1 MASSSSP
8 ILVVVGAT
16 GVQGGSVIS
25 HFLSLPDRPYRLRGI
40 TRNVDS
46 DAAKSLAQ
54 KGVDMVTADLND
66 TDSLVKAFQGA
77 SALFFTTDAV
87 GPNQD
92 PKIAAEAEAAGKPL
106 FVYVYE
112 YERQHG
118 INVFHAASETN
129 SMERVVFS
137 GLADITKLSGG
148 KYTKAYAF
156 QAKAHA
162 AEHAKQAYPELWK
175 KTSILQVGFY
185 LSNIL
190 KHPLFIPEKVK
201 YFHEWHSTL
210 F

>member
-1 MASSSSP
+1 MATSPSP

-16 GVQGGSVIS
+16 GVQGGSVVS
-25 HFLSLPDRPYRLRGI
+25 HFLSLPDKPYRLRGI

-54 KGVDMVTADLND
+54 KGVEMVTANLND
-66 TDSLVKAFQGA
+66 TDSLIKAFKGA

-92 PKIAAEAEAAGKPL
+92 PKIAAEAEAAGKSL
-106 FVYVYE
+106 FVYTYE

-118 INVFHAASETN
+118 INVFHAASQTN
-129 SMERVVFS
+129 SLERVVFS
-137 GLADITKLSGG
+137 GLANITKMSEG

-156 QAKAHA
+156 DAKAHA
-162 AEHAKQAYPELWK
+162 AEHAKEAYPELWK

-190 KHPLFIPEKVK
+190 KHPLFIPEQVR
-201 YFHEWHSTL
+201 YSHEW
-210 F
+210 